1 MPRSTCSARS
11 QAVTYG
17 AAWGDEEQK
26 RAWLPRLTSGEA
38 VGCFGLTEPGTG
50 SDAANLATRAVR
62 DDGGTSR
69 SSGAESGGGYVLD
82 GTKMFITNGTWAD
95 LVLLFARTGGAPG
108 RQGIGAFL
116 VPADSP
122 GLERR
127 EIHGKL
133 GLRGQATAELVLDGV
148 RVPAAAMLG
157 PEGRASRSRCLTRP
171 YGAYAH
177 GEAPDPRRAL
187 SACSAARYGVRSVR
201 GGSLAGRG
209 AGCAMGAAAERAK
222 EENEEWAGVTP
233 DAARRLVSAA
243 VEAFAERGYHAT
255 TTRDIAGR
263 AGMSPAALYIHYK
276 TKEELLYRISGIG
289 HEKALRIMGAAA
301 EAGGSASERL
311 RDAVRTFARWHAEH
325 HTTARVI
332 QYELQALSPGHYTE
346 IAGLRRRTD
355 RLLRQI
361 IQDGADSGE
370 FRADDVPGT
379 TLAVLSLCVD
389 VARWFTADGPRTP
402 DEVGTLYA
410 DLVLR
415 MVGAPTA

>member
-1 MPRSTCSARS
+1 
-11 QAVTYG
+11 
-17 AAWGDEEQK
+17 
-26 RAWLPRLTSGEA
+26 
-38 VGCFGLTEPGTG
+38 
-50 SDAANLATRAVR
+50 
-62 DDGGTSR
+62 
-69 SSGAESGGGYVLD
+69 
-82 GTKMFITNGTWAD
+82 
-95 LVLLFARTGGAPG
+95 
-108 RQGIGAFL
+108 
-116 VPADSP
+116 
-122 GLERR
+122 
-127 EIHGKL
+127 
-133 GLRGQATAELVLDGV
+133 
-148 RVPAAAMLG
+148 
-157 PEGRASRSRCLTRP
+157 
-171 YGAYAH
+171 
-177 GEAPDPRRAL
+177 
-187 SACSAARYGVRSVR
+187 
-201 GGSLAGRG
+201 
-209 AGCAMGAAAERAK
+209 MGAAAERAK

-301 EAGGSASERL
+301 EAGGSAADRL

-332 QYELQALSPGHYTE
+332 QYELQALSPEHYSE

-389 VARWFTADGPRTP
+389 VARWFTSDGPRTP

-415 MVGAPTA
+415 MVGAPAA